1 MSYSQIEMSYGCH
14 IRHELENLFA
24 QMMQAGCPEVQGA
37 VGGRQSLLLFF
48 QVLWPVE
55 DESISTLTT

>member
-1 MSYSQIEMSYGCH
+1 
-14 IRHELENLFA
+14 
-24 QMMQAGCPEVQGA
+24 MQAGCPEVQGA